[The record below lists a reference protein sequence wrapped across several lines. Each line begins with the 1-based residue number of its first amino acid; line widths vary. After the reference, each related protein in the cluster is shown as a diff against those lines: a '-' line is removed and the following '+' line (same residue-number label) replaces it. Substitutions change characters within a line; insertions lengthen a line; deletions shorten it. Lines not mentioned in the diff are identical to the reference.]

1 MDEFQLIQRFFSPL
15 SRLTKGSVRL
25 GVGDDGAVLAP
36 PPGCD
41 LVMATDTVL
50 AGVHFPM
57 DCPPRAIA
65 HRALAV
71 NLSDLAAM
79 AADPL
84 WYTLALSLP
93 AASTRWLSGFS
104 KGLERLSGETGI
116 ALVGGDTVRGPLA
129 VTITVVGSVPR
140 GRAVTRVG
148 ARPGDWICV
157 TGPLGRAA
165 AGLSAWRKGQRRGAT
180 LLPFLYPRPAL
191 EWVPLLREFAHSA
204 LDVSDGLIQDLGHLL
219 RGRPLGAVI
228 DLDRLDCEPRDL
240 GGLKRALSGGDD
252 YVLCFT
258 VAPRQW
264 TALQRRVRARHLD
277 CRMIGQIVPGAGI
290 RYRGE
295 MADRIR
301 HTRIRG
307 YDHFQ
312 KIPLPRRHARPDA
325 H

>member
-1 MDEFQLIQRFFSPL
+1 MDEFQLIRRFFSPL
-15 SRLTKGSVRL
+15 SQRKRGSVRL
-25 GVGDDGAVLAP
+25 GVGDDGAVLSP
-36 PPGCD
+36 PPGRD

-50 AGVHFPM
+50 AGVHFPKG
-57 DCPPRAIA
+57 CPPRSIA
-65 HRALAV
+65 HRALAA

-93 AASTRWLSGFS
+93 SASARWLAAFS
-104 KGLERLSGETGI
+104 KGLELLSGEAGI

-129 VTITVVGSVPR
+129 VTITVMGSVPR
-140 GRAVTRVG
+140 GRAVTRRG
-148 ARPGDWICV
+148 GRPGDWICV

-165 AGLSAWRKGQRRGAT
+165 AGLSAWRRGQRRGAA

-191 EWVPLLREFAHSA
+191 EWIPLLRDFAHSA

-219 RGRPLGAVI
+219 EHRPLGAEI
-228 DLDRLDCEPRDL
+228 DLDRLDCEPRD
-240 GGLKRALSGGDD
+240 GDGLVQALSGGDD

-258 VAPRQW
+258 ISPRQW
-264 TALQRRVRARHLD
+264 AALQRQVRSRHLD
-277 CRMIGQIVPGAGI
+277 CRVIGRIVPGAGI
-290 RYRGE
+290 RYRGA

-301 HTRIRG
+301 RARIGG

-312 KIPLPRRHARPDA
+312 KPFPGCPRA
-325 H
+325 